1 MAATTRLPALA
12 ARAAMYG
19 EIASA
24 RSPRARPSGS
34 ASMSWTSFRRDRRAI
49 LTTRRALVRDGHTH
63 SHSHGANEGEKPP
76 ANQAHAHSHGE
87 HAHAHAHAHSH
98 GGHSH
103 SHSHSLGD
111 ESDVSDSTGES
122 EDVSDTGWPRGS
134 RPRPHVVDSTRKYAF
149 KRNPPLKRG
158 AGKGLCL
165 FVDAFTAGV
174 AGDMFVAAA
183 LDLGVPLD
191 AVREQLAALSYSP
204 GSPSP
209 SPSPSFGGYSIDVV
223 HDEKS
228 CIVAPRFVVAE
239 DGDVP
244 QPMRDY
250 KQIKSMLA
258 NAPLLRS
265 GVRARA
271 LRCFAVLAEGEAE
284 VHGMDVEDVHFHEV
298 GAVDSVVDIVA
309 ACAAMEYLECSS
321 VLISPLPM
329 GRGVARGAAHGPLPS
344 PPPAVLSC
352 LCGSGLETFDAGADG
367 EFVTPT
373 GACIVAA
380 LGTEKKSTRWPASFA
395 PLRTA
400 YGAGTKSWR
409 DRPNLLRLVLGASR
423 SASSI
428 SGDANA

>member
-1 MAATTRLPALA
+1 
-12 ARAAMYG
+12 
-19 EIASA
+19 
-24 RSPRARPSGS
+24 
-34 ASMSWTSFRRDRRAI
+34 MSWSSTSSCRRDRRPI
-49 LTTRRALVRDGHTH
+49 LTTRWALARDEHTH
-63 SHSHGANEGEKPP
+63 SHSHGANEGENPP
-76 ANQAHAHSHGE
+76 ADQAHAHSHGE
-87 HAHAHAHAHSH
+87 HSHAHSH
-98 GGHSH
+98 SHGEHSH
-103 SHSHSLGD
+103 GEHSQSHGD
-111 ESDVSDSTGES
+111 EPSS
-122 EDVSDTGWPRGS
+122 WPRGS
-134 RPRPHVVDSTRKYAF
+134 RSETQNVVRAPYAF
-149 KRNPPLKRG
+149 RRNAPLARG
-158 AGKGLCL
+158 AGRGLCL

-191 AVREQLAALSYSP
+191 AVREQLAALSEKPSFA

-209 SPSPSFGGYSIDVV
+209 SQSPSFGGYAIDVV

-239 DGDVP
+239 DGAVP

-250 KQIKSMLA
+250 AEIKRMLA
-258 NAPLLRS
+258 AAPGMRE

-284 VHGMDVEDVHFHEV
+284 VHGMDAEDVHFHEV

-309 ACAAMEYLECSS
+309 ACAAMEYLDCSK
-321 VLISPLPM
+321 VQISPLPM
-329 GRGVARGAAHGPLPS
+329 GRGVVRGAAHGPLPS
-344 PPPAVLSC
+344 PPPAVVGC

-380 LGTEKKSTRWPASFA
+380 LGTEKSSARWPAAFA

-400 YGAGTKSWR
+400 YGAGTKSWH
-409 DRPNLLRLVLGASR
+409 DRPNLLRLVLGETAR
-423 SASSI
+423 EPA
-428 SGDANA
+428 A